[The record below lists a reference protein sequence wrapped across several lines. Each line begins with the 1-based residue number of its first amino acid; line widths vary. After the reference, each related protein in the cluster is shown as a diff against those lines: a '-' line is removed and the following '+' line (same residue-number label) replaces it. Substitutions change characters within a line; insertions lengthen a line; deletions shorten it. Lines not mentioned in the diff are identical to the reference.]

1 MQTSGRYFLKFT
13 YNSANFRTLILF
25 NYNSVLSK
33 RLSCHEYNHVRVSL
47 VLFLFTDNIIRLY
60 ESRVKEGACMYKMI
74 WAKEKKMFLLDSKEE
89 KYRVVF
95 SFVNLNQFIGNKA
108 FVLVFDIIR
117 KHVAEEEMTK
127 EKQQYYCLEG

>member
-1 MQTSGRYFLKFT
+1 MQ
-13 YNSANFRTLILF
+13 
-25 NYNSVLSK
+25 
-33 RLSCHEYNHVRVSL
+33 
-47 VLFLFTDNIIRLY
+47 
-60 ESRVKEGACMYKMI
+60 KMI